1 MKELE
6 EFKEKPIE
14 IVAEQ
19 QQKKEIKHIG
29 QQRKV
34 RGHILWEFNEKTR
47 ELKRAQFKKT
57 NVFISAI
64 NMSPE
69 SITETHKVVVNENCV
84 YFQALNKKNA
94 KKKLKGLG
102 YLIIEL

>member
-6 EFKEKPIE
+6 EFRELPIE

-34 RGHILWEFNEKTR
+34 PGHILWEFNEKTR
-47 ELKRAQFKKT
+47 EIKRAVYKKT
-57 NVFISAI
+57 NVTITGIS
-64 NMSPE
+64 MSPE
-69 SITETHKVVVNENCV
+69 SITETHKVVVNENCA
-84 YFQALNKKNA
+84 YAQAMNKKNA
-94 KKKLKGLG
+94 RKHFKRMG
-102 YLIIEL
+102 YEI

>member
-1 MKELE
+1 MRELE
-6 EFKEKPIE
+6 EFRELPIE

-34 RGHILWEFNEKTR
+34 PGHILWEFNEKTR
-47 ELKRAQFKKT
+47 EIKRAVYKKT
-57 NVFISAI
+57 NVFISSV

-69 SITETHKVVVNENCV
+69 SITETHNVVVNENCAYV
-84 YFQALNKKNA
+84 QAMNLENA
-94 KKKLKGLG
+94 RKHFKRMG
-102 YLIIEL
+102 YDAL

>member
-6 EFKEKPIE
+6 EFKELPIE

-34 RGHILWEFNEKTR
+34 PGHILWEFNEKTR
-47 ELKRAQFKKT
+47 EVVRAVFKKT
-57 NVFISAI
+57 NITITGTS
-64 NMSPE
+64 MSPE
-69 SITETHKVVVNENCV
+69 SITETHKVVVKENCSYV
-84 YFQALNKKNA
+84 QAMNRKNA
-94 KKKLKGLG
+94 IKHFKRMGF
-102 YLIIEL
+102 EF